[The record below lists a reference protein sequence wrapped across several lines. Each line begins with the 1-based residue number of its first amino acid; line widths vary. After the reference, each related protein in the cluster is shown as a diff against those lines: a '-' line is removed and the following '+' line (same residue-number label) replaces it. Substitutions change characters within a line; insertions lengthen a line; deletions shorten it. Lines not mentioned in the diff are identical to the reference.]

1 MTEMTETKVVV
12 DSSKLYQLLRFYC
25 LKKLKKTGRS
35 PLKEVVKK
43 AEELGWELWT
53 TEVNLRRAKE
63 ALFRELSLKLQSSSL
78 EEALAIAEW
87 KVRLLLKVAE
97 EAQYAEYLEQAV
109 VLLEDWED
117 EPEDAHALALA
128 ISFTQ
133 KGYRVILWQNDED
146 FQQKEK
152 EIAELGIELRSKLLD
167 LTDL

>member
-1 MTEMTETKVVV
+1 MAQTKVIVVV

-25 LKKLKKTGRS
+25 LEELRKTGRS
-35 PLKEVVKK
+35 PLKSVVEK

-53 TEVNLRRAKE
+53 TEVNLRRAKK
-63 ALFRELSLKLQSSSL
+63 ALSRELSKLRNSCL

-109 VLLEDWED
+109 LLLEDWED

-128 ISFTQ
+128 INFAQ
-133 KGYRVILWQNDED
+133 KGYKVILWEKDKD

-152 EIAELGIELRSKLLD
+152 EIAELGIELRNKLMD
-167 LTDL
+167 L